1 MRIGF
6 FDSGIGGLTVLYEAL
21 RILPHEDYLYYAD
34 STHVPYGNKPK
45 DLVRRYVG
53 EAAKFLVAKGI
64 QALVVSCNTATS
76 VAINELRNHCQI
88 PIIGMEPA
96 IKPAVKDHRDKR
108 VLVFATEMTLKEE
121 KFQKLVSHVDDQ
133 RIIDYLPLQELVM
146 HAENFVFDPEIIIPY
161 LEKKLASYDMS
172 CYGTIVLGCTHFP
185 YYKRTFRK
193 IIPRHIKIIDGN
205 LGTVRHLKR
214 QIEAL
219 ASRRTGKGMIEFYI
233 SGQRADD
240 ELFIRYLQQYAEF
253 EKEMPA
259 QSQ

>member
-1 MRIGF
+1 MGTWTRVGARYSK
-6 FDSGIGGLTVLYEAL
+6 DSI
-21 RILPHEDYLYYAD
+21 
-34 STHVPYGNKPK
+34 
-45 DLVRRYVG
+45 
-53 EAAKFLVAKGI
+53 
-64 QALVVSCNTATS
+64 
-76 VAINELRNHCQI
+76 
-88 PIIGMEPA
+88 
-96 IKPAVKDHRDKR
+96 
-108 VLVFATEMTLKEE
+108 
-121 KFQKLVSHVDDQ
+121 
-133 RIIDYLPLQELVM
+133 
-146 HAENFVFDPEIIIPY
+146 VFDPEIIIPY

-172 CYGTIVLGCTHFP
+172 CYGTFVLGCTHFP

-193 IIPRHIKIIDGN
+193 IIPKNIKIIDGN

-259 QSQ
+259 ESQ